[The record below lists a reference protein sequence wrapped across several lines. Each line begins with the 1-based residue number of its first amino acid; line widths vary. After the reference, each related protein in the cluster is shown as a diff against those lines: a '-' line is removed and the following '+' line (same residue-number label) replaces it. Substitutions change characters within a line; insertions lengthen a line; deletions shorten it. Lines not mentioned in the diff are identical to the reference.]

1 VENGYK
7 RYWILK
13 KIATHDLYECCNCGN
28 LTFKLKEECGC
39 CGRDMRIKTENGY
52 IIEVREDVQDSVEF
66 GLD

>member
-1 VENGYK
+1 MNGYN
-7 RYWILK
+7 RYWILRK
-13 KIATHDLYECCNCGN
+13 GIIRDMYECCNCGN
-28 LTFKLKEECGC
+28 LTFELREECNN